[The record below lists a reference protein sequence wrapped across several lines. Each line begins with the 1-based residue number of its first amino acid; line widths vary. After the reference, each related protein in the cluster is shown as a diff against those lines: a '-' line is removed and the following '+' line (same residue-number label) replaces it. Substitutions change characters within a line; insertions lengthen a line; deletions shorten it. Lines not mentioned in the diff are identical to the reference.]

1 MKNIK
6 NVLAALFFTIL
17 IGSPLIAVICVTYA
31 ESDTTEYC
39 GTVIRMYD
47 TPPNYR
53 VEATKHVV
61 FYSRKLNRNI
71 DAEVSNQVYA
81 NTEVNERI
89 CVELNRY
96 EVND

>member
-6 NVLAALFFTIL
+6 NVLAAVFFAIL
-17 IGSPLIAVICVTYA
+17 IGSPLIVVTYVMYT

-39 GTVIRMYD
+39 GTVVRMYD

-53 VEATKHVV
+53 VKATKHVV

-81 NTEVNERI
+81 NTDVNERI